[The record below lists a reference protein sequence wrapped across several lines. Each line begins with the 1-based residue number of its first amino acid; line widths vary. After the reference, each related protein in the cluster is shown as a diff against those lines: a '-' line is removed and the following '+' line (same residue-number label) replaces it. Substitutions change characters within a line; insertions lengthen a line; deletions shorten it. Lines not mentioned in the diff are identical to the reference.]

1 MQVPLGIIMKNEN
14 KLDEMVDILTS
25 LHKYVPVHELSG
37 SVAVPGSIEPQPI
50 KVEIMHK
57 TLFGGD
63 QMTAAR
69 ARSAPRLRENSQ
81 LPTSCLEGCI
91 PIAEDWHTKLCLL
104 EVRNSLLEGKLHL
117 SKYAHLDSPY
127 ITGDM
132 GVFVQQAILQRF
144 WYPSAAEEPN

>member
-1 MQVPLGIIMKNEN
+1 MKNEN

-37 SVAVPGSIEPQPI
+37 SVAVPGSVEPQPI

-69 ARSAPRLRENSQ
+69 ARGAQRLCENSQ
-81 LPTSCLEGCI
+81 LPTSHLEGCI
-91 PIAEDWHTKLCLL
+91 PVAEAWHTKLCLL
-104 EVRNSLLEGKLHL
+104 EEI
-117 SKYAHLDSPY
+117 P
-127 ITGDM
+127 
-132 GVFVQQAILQRF
+132 
-144 WYPSAAEEPN
+144 